1 MRGRGGRGGGA
12 GGRVTPERGRCGRAG
27 GQPQAEARPTGHGDS
42 GPARLTSG
50 PRPEGVL
57 TLRARPPSEAEFV
70 DCFQKTKLAFNLL
83 VRARTAPSQWVTD
96 DTTVYTSWGIAPVK
110 GYLVALLLEEKV
122 SFPRQ

>member
-83 VRARTAPSQWVTD
+83 KISNSLTYQ
-96 DTTVYTSWGIAPVK
+96 
-110 GYLVALLLEEKV
+110 
-122 SFPRQ
+122 